1 MASTWSSPGMA
12 PYTDNPLLPPG
23 MIFPSHAWQLVSSAV
38 TLIGLSVLSY
48 CFARRT
54 DLGALWNPTDWRNL
68 NWPKVCVVLIFVHS
82 WLFIFCA
89 GLLMSGAGL
98 STSRLNCS
106 LAIFSCI
113 LLYAVS
119 KLFIYLF
126 LIEKVYVVWAPHGT
140 ARPSRLKSR
149 IYCLCCALLLP
160 LVIIIIVLLFG
171 RIAHLR
177 ETDRVCVIGLRKG
190 ASLSLLCYDLA
201 MTAILTTLFVYPLL
215 RSKVSPR
222 LRQVASRTLVAS
234 TAALVTSCANIAV
247 LTVLHG
253 KELGWVCLSSCG
265 ADVTIN
271 ALAIY
276 VVSSPG
282 SKENSNN
289 NNAAQ
294 NGRNSNRPTS
304 SADEPRVLANGTPK
318 PPLKFAHARASS
330 WLHPQSSKEDLRAGD
345 LTGAVPS
352 SILAGR
358 IVAPAQPDEEYG
370 SKEDKDFRGT
380 GERIVRIESPEPR
393 RKSGT
398 FWNGIAS
405 SLPFRHK
412 TGSSEDQNI
421 MSVQVTVTT
430 EHQIAAPEEDEKEM
444 TDSDAT
450 LSHTDETSNHNTV

>member
-1 MASTWSSPGMA
+1 MA

-23 MIFPSHAWQLVSSAV
+23 MIFPSHSWQLMSSAV

-54 DLGALWNPTDWRNL
+54 ELGSLWNPTDWKNL
-68 NWPKVCVVLIFVHS
+68 TWPKVCVILIFVHS

-98 STSRLNCS
+98 STSHLNCS

-113 LLYAVS
+113 LVGTPVILPSRQTSPSSSYQLYAVS

-149 IYCLCCALLLP
+149 VYCLCCALLIP
-160 LVIIIIVLLFG
+160 LLVIIIVLLFG

-177 ETDRVCVIGLRKG
+177 ESDRVCVIGLRKA

-215 RSKVSPR
+215 GSKVSPR

-234 TAALVTSCANIAV
+234 TAALVTSCANVAI
-247 LTVLHG
+247 LTILHG
-253 KELGWVCLSSCG
+253 RELGWVCLSSCG

-282 SKENSNN
+282 SKENNNN

-304 SADEPRVLANGTPK
+304 SADDPRIAGNGTPN
-318 PPLKFAHARASS
+318 PSIKFGHVRGNSR
-330 WLHPQSSKEDLRAGD
+330 LHPQSSKEDFEASRGATD
-345 LTGAVPS
+345 AVPAN
-352 SILAGR
+352 ILAGR
-358 IVAPAQPDEEYG
+358 IVNPAPSDEEYG
-370 SKEDKDFRGT
+370 ENEGHGT
-380 GERIVRIESPEPR
+380 EKRTVRIESPEPR

-405 SLPFRHK
+405 ALPFRH
-412 TGSSEDQNI
+412 TSGS
-421 MSVQVTVTT
+421 
-430 EHQIAAPEEDEKEM
+430 
-444 TDSDAT
+444 
-450 LSHTDETSNHNTV
+450 

>member
-1 MASTWSSPGMA
+1 MSSTWSATPGMA

-23 MIFPSHAWQLVSSAV
+23 TIFPSHSWQLLSSAV
-38 TLIGLSVLSY
+38 TLLGLSVLSY

-54 DLGALWNPTDWRNL
+54 DVGSVWDPVSWRNL
-68 NWPKVCVVLIFVHS
+68 TWPKVCVILIFVHS

-98 STSRLNCS
+98 STSHLNCS

-140 ARPSRLKSR
+140 ARPTRLKSR
-149 IYCLCCALLLP
+149 VYCICCALLVP
-160 LVIIIIVLLFG
+160 LLIIIVVLLFG

-190 ASLSLLCYDLA
+190 GSLSLLCYDLA

-222 LRQVASRTLVAS
+222 LRQVASRTLIAS

-282 SKENSNN
+282 SKETTNN
-289 NNAAQ
+289 GAQ
-294 NGRNSNRPTS
+294 HGHSNRPTS
-304 SADEPRVLANGTPK
+304 SADDPRLPANGTPK
-318 PPLKFAHARASS
+318 PPLKFTHSKSGLRPYSS
-330 WLHPQSSKEDLRAGD
+330 EEELEIGGD
-345 LTGAVPS
+345 VPGAVPA
-352 SILAGR
+352 SIMASVSQGTECY
-358 IVAPAQPDEEYG
+358 DEKVEG
-370 SKEDKDFRGT
+370 QEPHPELVNRRVVK
-380 GERIVRIESPEPR
+380 IESPEPR
-393 RKSGT
+393 RKSGV
-398 FWNGIAS
+398 FWNGIAAA
-405 SLPFRHK
+405 LPFRHRA
-412 TGSSEDQNI
+412 TMSEDPQHNA

-430 EHQIAAPEEDEKEM
+430 EHQIVEPGDDERDP
-444 TDSDAT
+444 TDSDLT
-450 LSHTDETSNHNTV
+450 LNPSEERSKHHSV

>member
-1 MASTWSSPGMA
+1 MASTWSSPPGMA

-23 MIFPSHAWQLVSSAV
+23 MIFPSHSWQLVSSAV
-38 TLIGLSVLSY
+38 TLLGLSVLSY

-54 DLGALWNPTDWRNL
+54 ELGSIWNPTDWRNL
-68 NWPKVCVVLIFVHS
+68 TWPKVCVVLIFVHS

-98 STSRLNCS
+98 STSHLNCS

-149 IYCLCCALLLP
+149 VYCLCCALLIP
-160 LVIIIIVLLFG
+160 LVIIIVVLIFG

-177 ETDRVCVIGLRKG
+177 DNDRVCVIGLRKG

-201 MTAILTTLFVYPLL
+201 MTAVLTTLFVYPLL
-215 RSKVSPR
+215 GSKVSPR

-247 LTVLHG
+247 LTILHG
-253 KELGWVCLSSCG
+253 RELGWVCLSSCG

-282 SKENSNN
+282 SKENNNN

-294 NGRNSNRPTS
+294 HGRNSNRHTS
-304 SADEPRVLANGTPK
+304 SADDPRVPPNGTPK
-318 PPLKFAHARASS
+318 FVHVRANSR
-330 WLHPQSSKEDLRAGD
+330 LHPQSSKEDFNASR
-345 LTGAVPS
+345 TTEAVPA

-358 IVAPAQPDEEYG
+358 VVAPSQPDEEYG
-370 SKEDKDFRGT
+370 ENEGKDAQGA
-380 GERIVRIESPEPR
+380 ERRMVKIESPEPR
-393 RKSGT
+393 RRSGT

-405 SLPFRHK
+405 ALPFRHMVS
-412 TGSSEDQNI
+412 SSEDQNT

-430 EHQIAAPEEDEKEM
+430 EHQVARPEEDEKEM

-450 LSHTDETSNHNTV
+450 LSHTDETSNNPV

>member
-1 MASTWSSPGMA
+1 
-12 PYTDNPLLPPG
+12 
-23 MIFPSHAWQLVSSAV
+23 
-38 TLIGLSVLSY
+38 
-48 CFARRT
+48 
-54 DLGALWNPTDWRNL
+54 
-68 NWPKVCVVLIFVHS
+68 
-82 WLFIFCA
+82 
-89 GLLMSGAGL
+89 MSGAGL
-98 STSRLNCS
+98 SASHLNCS

-149 IYCLCCALLLP
+149 VYCLCCALLIP
-160 LVIIIIVLLFG
+160 LVIIIIVLIFG

-177 ETDRVCVIGLRKG
+177 DTDRVCVIGLRKG

-201 MTAILTTLFVYPLL
+201 MTAILTTLFVYPLF

-222 LRQVASRTLVAS
+222 LRRVASRTLIAS

-265 ADVTIN
+265 LDVTIN

-282 SKENSNN
+282 RKEANSNN

-294 NGRNSNRPTS
+294 NGPNSNRPTS
-304 SADEPRVLANGTPK
+304 SADEQRVLANGTPK
-318 PPLKFAHARASS
+318 TPPKFAHVKAGSLRQHRSE
-330 WLHPQSSKEDLRAGD
+330 EDMEKAV
-345 LTGAVPS
+345 TKAVPA

-358 IVAPAQPDEEYG
+358 ILPRVP
-370 SKEDKDFRGT
+370 DKDDGEHNT
-380 GERIVRIESPEPR
+380 EQQGERRVADNRTVKIESPEPR

-398 FWNGIAS
+398 FWNGLAAA
-405 SLPFRHK
+405 LPFGHR
-412 TGSSEDQNI
+412 TTSSEDQNT

-430 EHQIAAPEEDEKEM
+430 EHQIVEPDADEMEM
-444 TDSDAT
+444 TDSDLT
-450 LSHTDETSNHNTV
+450 LSHTDEKSPDHSV